1 MQNFSS
7 TNRLQILQDA
17 QSVVFD
23 LIIIGG
29 GITGA
34 GIALDAASRGLSVL
48 LIEKDD
54 FASGTSSKSTKLIH
68 GGLRY
73 LKQLE
78 FNLVRQVGQE
88 RVILYKNAK
97 HLVRPEKMLLPITE
111 GGSLG
116 KKTTSLALWIYEFLA
131 GVSINERKRMLDRQ
145 ATLKTEPL
153 LESKKILGAALYTEY
168 RTDDARLTISVLK
181 TAIQQGAKAVNYAQ
195 VVDLIKLDGLINGV
209 RVREKQTSKE
219 FNAQARC
226 VVNAA
231 GPWVDEIRE
240 IDLSLGKKKLHLT
253 KGVHIVVPFSRC
265 PLQQAVYFDTPDKRM
280 IFAIPREGCTYI
292 GTTDTNYAGN
302 KNRIQLNQDDVNYL
316 VHAFN
321 DLFPSCRL
329 RSSDVISSWVGLR
342 PLIHEEGKSPS
353 ELSRK
358 DELFLS
364 PSGMISI
371 AGGKLTGYRLMA
383 KRVVNEVA
391 KRIAK
396 ADGRKV
402 LESQTQSIV
411 LSGGDFNDE
420 QAIIE
425 FKDMLCGLAKQV
437 NCSYNKI
444 DEWVNRY
451 GREAEQI
458 VEIAFALW
466 PEISEKE
473 SVPDSAEMHY
483 AIHNEMCL
491 HPSDYFIRRTSTL
504 YFHRETLLKNFEVLY
519 PWFVETAQLDKG
531 ISNQY
536 ANEFMKE
543 MDSVLDFK

>member
-7 TNRLQILQDA
+7 INRLQILQDA

-29 GITGA
+29 GITGV
-34 GIALDAASRGLSVL
+34 GVALDASSRGLSVFL
-48 LIEKDD
+48 VEKDD
-54 FASGTSSKSTKLIH
+54 FAAGTSSKSTKLIH

-73 LKQLE
+73 LKQME
-78 FNLVRQVGQE
+78 FNLVRKVGQE
-88 RVILYKNAK
+88 RATLYKNAK
-97 HLVRPEKMLLPITE
+97 HLVRPEKMLLPIIE

-116 KKTTSLALWIYEFLA
+116 KKTTSLALLLYEFLA
-131 GVSINERKRMLDRQ
+131 GVPINERKRMLDRQ
-145 ATLKTEPL
+145 ATLRTEPL
-153 LESKKILGAALYTEY
+153 LDSKKILGAAVYTEY

-181 TAIQQGAKAVNYAQ
+181 TAIKHGAKAINYAQ

-209 RVREKQTSKE
+209 RVREKQSSKE
-219 FNAQARC
+219 FNIQAKC

-231 GPWVDEIRE
+231 GPWVDEIRT
-240 IDLSLGKKKLHLT
+240 IDLSMGKKKLHLT

-265 PLQQAVYFDTPDKRM
+265 PLHQAVYFDTPDKRM

-292 GTTDTNYAGN
+292 GTTDTNYVGS
-302 KNRIQLNQDDVNYL
+302 KDRIQLNKDEVNYL
-316 VHAFN
+316 VNAFN
-321 DLFPSCRL
+321 ELFPSCL
-329 RSSDVISSWVGLR
+329 LKNKDVISSWVGLR

-396 ADGRKV
+396 VDRRKV
-402 LESQTQSIV
+402 PKSQTELIV
-411 LSGGDFNDE
+411 LGGGDFKDE
-420 QAIIE
+420 QDIIE
-425 FKDMLCGLAKQV
+425 FKDMLCGQAKQV

-458 VEIAFALW
+458 VEIAFTLW

-473 SVPDSAEMHY
+473 SVPDCAEIHY
-483 AIHNEMCL
+483 VINNEMCL

-504 YFHRETLLKNFEVLY
+504 YFHRETLLKKFEVHY
-519 PWFVETAQLDKG
+519 PWFIKTAQLDKG

-543 MDSVLDFK
+543 MESVLDFK

>member
-7 TNRLQILQDA
+7 INRLQTLQDA

-29 GITGA
+29 GITGV
-34 GIALDAASRGLSVL
+34 GVALDASSRGLSVFL
-48 LIEKDD
+48 VEKDD

-73 LKQLE
+73 LKQMEL
-78 FNLVRQVGQE
+78 NLVRKVGQE
-88 RVILYKNAK
+88 RAILYKNAK
-97 HLVRPEKMLLPITE
+97 HLVRPEKMLLPIIE
-111 GGSLG
+111 GGLLG
-116 KKTTSLALWIYEFLA
+116 KKTTSLALLLYEFLA
-131 GVSINERKRMLDRQ
+131 GVPINEHKRMLDRQ
-145 ATLKTEPL
+145 ATLRTEPL
-153 LESKKILGAALYTEY
+153 LDSKKVLGAAVYTEY

-181 TAIQQGAKAVNYAQ
+181 TAIKHGAKAINYAQ

-209 RVREKQTSKE
+209 RVREKQSSKE
-219 FNAQARC
+219 FNIQAKC

-231 GPWVDEIRE
+231 GPWVDEIRA

-265 PLQQAVYFDTPDKRM
+265 PLHQAVYFDTPDKRM

-292 GTTDTNYAGN
+292 GTTDTNYVGS
-302 KNRIQLNQDDVNYL
+302 KDQIQVSQDEVNYL
-316 VHAFN
+316 VNAFN
-321 DLFPSCRL
+321 ELFPRCL
-329 RSSDVISSWVGLR
+329 LKNKDVISSWVGLR

-371 AGGKLTGYRLMA
+371 GGGKLTGYRLMA

-396 ADGRKV
+396 VDRRKV
-402 LESQTQSIV
+402 PKSRTQLIV
-411 LSGGDFNDE
+411 LGGGDFKDE
-420 QAIIE
+420 QDIIE
-425 FKDMLCGLAKQV
+425 FKDMLCGQAKQV

-458 VEIAFALW
+458 VEIAFTLW

-473 SVPDSAEMHY
+473 SVPDRAEIHY
-483 AIHNEMCL
+483 AINNEMCL

-504 YFHRETLLKNFEVLY
+504 YFHRETLFKKFDVYY
-519 PWFVETAQLDKG
+519 PWFVKTAQLEKE

-536 ANEFMKE
+536 ANEFMRV

>member
-1 MQNFSS
+1 
-7 TNRLQILQDA
+7 
-17 QSVVFD
+17 
-23 LIIIGG
+23 
-29 GITGA
+29 
-34 GIALDAASRGLSVL
+34 
-48 LIEKDD
+48 
-54 FASGTSSKSTKLIH
+54 
-68 GGLRY
+68 
-73 LKQLE
+73 
-78 FNLVRQVGQE
+78 
-88 RVILYKNAK
+88 
-97 HLVRPEKMLLPITE
+97 
-111 GGSLG
+111 
-116 KKTTSLALWIYEFLA
+116 
-131 GVSINERKRMLDRQ
+131 
-145 ATLKTEPL
+145 
-153 LESKKILGAALYTEY
+153 
-168 RTDDARLTISVLK
+168 
-181 TAIQQGAKAVNYAQ
+181 
-195 VVDLIKLDGLINGV
+195 
-209 RVREKQTSKE
+209 
-219 FNAQARC
+219 
-226 VVNAA
+226 
-231 GPWVDEIRE
+231 
-240 IDLSLGKKKLHLT
+240 
-253 KGVHIVVPFSRC
+253 
-265 PLQQAVYFDTPDKRM
+265 
-280 IFAIPREGCTYI
+280 
-292 GTTDTNYAGN
+292 
-302 KNRIQLNQDDVNYL
+302 
-316 VHAFN
+316 
-321 DLFPSCRL
+321 
-329 RSSDVISSWVGLR
+329 
-342 PLIHEEGKSPS
+342 
-353 ELSRK
+353 
-358 DELFLS
+358 
-364 PSGMISI
+364 MISI

-396 ADGRKV
+396 VDGRKV
-402 LESQTQSIV
+402 SESQTQSIV

-437 NCSYNKI
+437 NCSFNKI

>member
-1 MQNFSS
+1 
-7 TNRLQILQDA
+7 
-17 QSVVFD
+17 
-23 LIIIGG
+23 
-29 GITGA
+29 
-34 GIALDAASRGLSVL
+34 
-48 LIEKDD
+48 
-54 FASGTSSKSTKLIH
+54 
-68 GGLRY
+68 
-73 LKQLE
+73 
-78 FNLVRQVGQE
+78 
-88 RVILYKNAK
+88 
-97 HLVRPEKMLLPITE
+97 
-111 GGSLG
+111 
-116 KKTTSLALWIYEFLA
+116 
-131 GVSINERKRMLDRQ
+131 
-145 ATLKTEPL
+145 
-153 LESKKILGAALYTEY
+153 
-168 RTDDARLTISVLK
+168 
-181 TAIQQGAKAVNYAQ
+181 
-195 VVDLIKLDGLINGV
+195 
-209 RVREKQTSKE
+209 
-219 FNAQARC
+219 
-226 VVNAA
+226 
-231 GPWVDEIRE
+231 
-240 IDLSLGKKKLHLT
+240 
-253 KGVHIVVPFSRC
+253 
-265 PLQQAVYFDTPDKRM
+265 LQQAVYFDTPDKRM

-321 DLFPSCRL
+321 DLFPGCRL

-391 KRIAK
+391 KRISK
-396 ADGRKV
+396 VDGRKV
-402 LESQTQSIV
+402 SESQTQSIV

-437 NCSYNKI
+437 NCSFNKI